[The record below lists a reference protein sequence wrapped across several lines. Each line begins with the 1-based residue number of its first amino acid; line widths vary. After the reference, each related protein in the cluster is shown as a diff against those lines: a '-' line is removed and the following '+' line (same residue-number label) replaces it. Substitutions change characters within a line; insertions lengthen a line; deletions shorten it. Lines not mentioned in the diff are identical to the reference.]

1 MTAGDVIVLAV
12 LGVAVGAIAANLW
25 KNRNKG
31 CCGNCAGCTQC
42 CRQET
47 DGD

>member
-12 LGVAVGAIAANLW
+12 LGLIVGCIAGNLW

-31 CCGNCAGCTQC
+31 CSGNCAGCSRC
-42 CRQET
+42 QEKLRK
-47 DGD
+47 G

>member
-1 MTAGDVIVLAV
+1 MTAGDVIVLAL

-31 CCGNCAGCTQC
+31 CCGNCTGCTQC
-42 CRQET
+42 CHQKT